1 MSHQVVDEST
11 RTSASPAQIWP
22 LLADTTTWSDWG
34 KWSSAELLR
43 EGTPAPG
50 GVHSMK
56 RLKSFPVTTVEE
68 VTVFEPERRLG
79 YELRKGMPLKGYR
92 AEVTLT
98 PTDGG
103 TEIRWH
109 SEFEPKIP
117 GTGALYQRTLSS
129 FMADAV
135 KRLAAAA
142 EKR

>member
-1 MSHQVVDEST
+1 VSLQVVDEST
-11 RTSASPAQIWP
+11 RTTAAPSAIWP

-43 EGTPAPG
+43 EGTPPPG
-50 GVHSMK
+50 GVHSVK
-56 RLKSFPVTTVEE
+56 RLRTFPVTTVEE

-79 YELRKGMPLKGYR
+79 YELREGMPLKGYR

-98 PTDGG
+98 PVDGG

-109 SEFEPKIP
+109 SEFEPKVP
-117 GTGALYQRTLSS
+117 GTGGLYRRTLSS